1 MDRHLSY
8 DRLLRES
15 RARFADHPLVMET
28 GCIRSPEDW
37 RGAGYSTFLLA
48 AYVSRAGGELISVD
62 NNSVHCEFA
71 RRATREFGQVTIE
84 CTDSV
89 EFLQQWRRRID
100 VLHLDSMDT
109 YDEGHAEH
117 CLAEL
122 QAATANLHDNS
133 IVAIDDTDYRDK
145 SWHGLGR
152 LAVPWALEHGWGILY
167 SGHQTLLWRK

>member
-1 MDRHLSY
+1 M
-8 DRLLRES
+8 
-15 RARFADHPLVMET
+15 
-28 GCIRSPEDW
+28 
-37 RGAGYSTFLLA
+37 
-48 AYVSRAGGELISVD
+48 
-62 NNSVHCEFA
+62 
-71 RRATREFGQVTIE
+71 
-84 CTDSV
+84 

-117 CLAEL
+117 CLVYFQAE
-122 QAATANLHDNS
+122 TANLHDNS